1 MVDCAAV
8 AAAESA
14 ATSSIGYTDVI
25 IKFKEM
31 KINYYSERG
40 CMISTLN
47 DKFSKQFLEKHPNI
61 KWRERYNKHAEATVL
76 TAKIKINIF
85 GKLFKIYLHRP
96 IKQIHRWEYEYFFG
110 FGGHNAGFSL
120 DRIIMTFVETFDN
133 SIDFEYLLMTGTLA
147 SADETNTNKCCTI
160 DEKYVKNVLKLLV
173 VGGYVKQWNAFNHFT
188 KWFKENGL
196 DYEINI
202 NDTKTTASFFFE
214 EYEAIDTNEANEAIK
229 D

>member
-1 MVDCAAV
+1 MTDCAAV
-8 AAAESA
+8 AATTSA
-14 ATSSIGYTDVI
+14 ITYMDVI
-25 IKFKEM
+25 RKFKEM

-47 DKFSKQFLEKHPNI
+47 DKFSKQFLEKHPDL
-61 KWRERYNKHAEATVL
+61 KWREKYNKHAEATVL
-76 TAKIKINIF
+76 TAKININIF

-120 DRIIMTFVETFDN
+120 DRIIMTFEETFDK

-147 SADETNTNKCCTI
+147 SADGCNTDDTNINKYCTI
-160 DEKYVKNVLKLLV
+160 DENYVKNVLKLLV

-188 KWFKENGL
+188 KWFKENGF

-202 NDTKTTASFFFE
+202 IDCKTMSSFFFE
-214 EYEAIDTNEANEAIK
+214 GYEVSENGEGE
-229 D
+229 